1 MQRELQFTLSIIG
14 ILIIGGVLLHGLWT
28 IRKNGKKQKKARL
41 ESRNW
46 DPGFEQEDAISG
58 EAPIYDDI
66 GIGKARVVINKV
78 SDNVETENTTEA
90 SIDVHEDPIKISAVD
105 DIPTVED
112 ISSDTSIDF
121 APISETSTDNIIQA
135 DEIVPVEDLDQAN
148 DFAHLDALAPIDEFD
163 LNAEA
168 EQVAQY
174 QDDNE
179 TQKVAQ
185 YQDENEAQKV
195 EGIFRHDIADDKT
208 LDLGASQVSDLS
220 ADSLE
225 PAAVDIG
232 PASEEQKPSISAPVE
247 EAKNESESAVYSNVV
262 TQPKPEFSRP
272 IHTSTNLDN
281 SFGQPPEFLLRKTD
295 NEIAAETQNADAENN
310 PPFTVET
317 PIVDEPNATVPADE
331 PSVPRSDFSLNIQ
344 EGPEVKTNVEGDAQ
358 TSDVEKDLS
367 FTEQAKRFVRR
378 NKKTVGEKIRKDP
391 VLKDKTAE
399 DQMRIDFDETQE
411 AKVQEAATKVSPP
424 EVETS
429 SSSTKDEVGET
440 DVLVL
445 NIRSTD
451 ESPIQG
457 ASLLPMLLTLG
468 FKFGEHDIF
477 HRHVNTNGKGPIL
490 FSLTNMFKPGVFDID
505 NIENFSTYGLSLF
518 MMLPIE
524 GDAQQVFNMMHNAAR
539 KLSEEFGCRIL
550 DGNKVGVSK
559 QSMQQYVERIREFE
573 RKRIN
578 K

>member
-1 MQRELQFTLSIIG
+1 MQKELQFTLSIIG

-28 IRKNGKKQKKARL
+28 IRKNGKKQKKSRL

-66 GIGKARVVINKV
+66 GVGKARVVINNVNGNDKV
-78 SDNVETENTTEA
+78 EAQVMPEDAYEVHDDAIETA
-90 SIDVHEDPIKISAVD
+90 SNEFAPRTQET
-105 DIPTVED
+105 PL
-112 ISSDTSIDF
+112 DTSIDF
-121 APISETSTDNIIQA
+121 TPIRETSEHENTHEIERKPLKEEHTMVDEVEQA
-135 DEIVPVEDLDQAN
+135 S
-148 DFAHLDALAPIDEFD
+148 DFAHLDTLPSIDELTETEEPVLLEPDEDEITKIAGVSVSINDEEEVLD
-163 LNAEA
+163 LAETKTTELSQESIESMTEDIGSLSQEQNAEKA
-168 EQVAQY
+168 
-174 QDDNE
+174 
-179 TQKVAQ
+179 
-185 YQDENEAQKV
+185 
-195 EGIFRHDIADDKT
+195 FT
-208 LDLGASQVSDLS
+208 LDVE
-220 ADSLE
+220 DS
-225 PAAVDIG
+225 
-232 PASEEQKPSISAPVE
+232 
-247 EAKNESESAVYSNVV
+247 KNESESAVYSNVV

-272 IHTSTNLDN
+272 ILTNPNLDN
-281 SFGQPPEFLLRKTD
+281 SFGHPPEFLLRKD
-295 NEIAAETQNADAENN
+295 KDESAEEVESANAQSSASTEAQTPVAEDITSGVAVEEPKN
-310 PPFTVET
+310 PST
-317 PIVDEPNATVPADE
+317 
-331 PSVPRSDFSLNIQ
+331 DFSLNIQ
-344 EGPEVKTNVEGDAQ
+344 EGPEVKVDVDEESKADAA
-358 TSDVEKDLS
+358 EKDLS

-391 VLKDKTAE
+391 VLKDKSTE
-399 DQMRIDFDETQE
+399 DQMRIDFDESQEAKTQE
-411 AKVQEAATKVSPP
+411 AASKASSP
-424 EVETS
+424 ETNTS
-429 SSSTKDEVGET
+429 SSSTKAEVGET

-451 ESPIQG
+451 ENPIQG

>member
-1 MQRELQFTLSIIG
+1 MQKELQFTLSIIG

-66 GIGKARVVINKV
+66 GVGKARVVINTADESNKA
-78 SDNVETENTTEA
+78 EA
-90 SIDVHEDPIKISAVD
+90 RVTPDAALKAHDEVIKTAPIDDTPHI
-105 DIPTVED
+105 ED
-112 ISSDTSIDF
+112 ISLDTSIEF
-121 APISETSTDNIIQA
+121 TPIRETSTDDTDTK
-135 DEIVPVEDLDQAN
+135 DEHTQVNENEQTN
-148 DFAHLDALAPIDEFD
+148 DFAHLDAIAPIDNFSHTDEPEK
-163 LNAEA
+163 LAL
-168 EQVAQY
+168 
-174 QDDNE
+174 
-179 TQKVAQ
+179 
-185 YQDENEAQKV
+185 YQDEITKIEEVSVSEIV
-195 EGIFRHDIADDKT
+195 EVETRDQGLA
-208 LDLGASQVSDLS
+208 QVSELS
-220 ADSLE
+220 QDSLE
-225 PAAVDIG
+225 PVTEDIG
-232 PASEEQKPSISAPVE
+232 SLSLEQKQEQSPKLEVE
-247 EAKNESESAVYSNVV
+247 EVKNETESAVYSNVV

-272 IHTSTNLDN
+272 ILSNPNLDN
-281 SFGQPPEFLLRKTD
+281 SFGQPPEFLLRKD
-295 NEIAAETQNADAENN
+295 NGESVEELQSLSAEASSPTQAQTPPATEEITSGLRME
-310 PPFTVET
+310 
-317 PIVDEPNATVPADE
+317 EPRA
-331 PSVPRSDFSLNIQ
+331 PSADFSLNIQ
-344 EGPEVKTNVEGDAQ
+344 EGPEVKVDVEEEIK
-358 TSDVEKDLS
+358 TSDVEKELS

-411 AKVQEAATKVSPP
+411 AKAQEAASGVSAP
-424 EVETS
+424 ESEAS
-429 SSSTKDEVGET
+429 SSSTKAEVGET

-451 ESPIQG
+451 ENPIQG